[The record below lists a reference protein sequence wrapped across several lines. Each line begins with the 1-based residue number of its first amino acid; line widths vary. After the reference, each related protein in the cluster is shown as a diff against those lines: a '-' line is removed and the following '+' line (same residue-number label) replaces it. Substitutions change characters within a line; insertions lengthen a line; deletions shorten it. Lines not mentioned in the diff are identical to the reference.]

1 MEPIIRLNNVVKT
14 IKDKTIL
21 EDITFEV
28 YPGDFIGIT
37 GPSGAG
43 KTSLLNMIG
52 LLDQPSS
59 GEYYI
64 GERPCTSMT
73 AKEEAQ
79 YRNEIFGFVMQD
91 FALIEKYSVMQN
103 IQIPIVYCRKQNIKK
118 ESKLRMLNLLEE
130 FGLLEKSNQIVST
143 LSGGE
148 RQRVA
153 VIRALIN
160 DPKIILADEPA
171 SALDR
176 ENADY
181 IYQVLT
187 ELNKNGKTILVVTH
201 DVEAAKKTK
210 KRIIMQSGCV
220 WIEHN

>member
-1 MEPIIRLNNVVKT
+1 MEPIIRLNNIVKN

-21 EDITFEV
+21 KDITFDV

-52 LLDQPSS
+52 LLDQPTR

-64 GERPCTSMT
+64 ENRLRASMA

-79 YRNEIFGFVMQD
+79 YRNEVFGFVMQD
-91 FALIEKYSVMQN
+91 FALIENYTVRQN
-103 IQIPIVYCRKQNIKK
+103 IQIPIVYCQKHSIKK
-118 ESKLRMLNLLEE
+118 DSKLRMLNLLGE
-130 FGLLEKSNQIVST
+130 FGLMEKSNQIVST

-160 DPKIILADEPA
+160 DPKIILADEPT
-171 SALDR
+171 SALDG

-187 ELNKNGKTILVVTH
+187 ELNRKGKTVLVVTH
-201 DVEAAKKTK
+201 DMEAAKKTK
-210 KRIIMQSGCV
+210 KRINMKSGCA
-220 WIEHN
+220 WIEHT